1 MAKLNDIINIADQ
14 SYPDGLVGMAARKEK
29 PGDLLAEFIAV
40 ELKETFDEEMDTV
53 LQIKE
58 AMRAVDNAKQ
68 ELQAVHQALSEALVQ
83 CKKVARCKRQA
94 LPLLIN
100 TLTHPLAQ
108 TYLEE
113 RIKGED

>member
-1 MAKLNDIINIADQ
+1 MAKLSDIINIADQ
-14 SYPDGLVGMAARKEK
+14 SYPDGLVGMAASGDK
-29 PGDLLAEFIAV
+29 PGDSLAEFIAT

-68 ELQAVHQALSEALVQ
+68 ELQSVHQALSEALIQ
-83 CKKVARCKRQA
+83 CKKVARSKHKD